1 MVGDAG
7 ASPTCLSNLTDLAE
21 ALKMS
26 YLGLRAILNRAEH
39 MIRILLSL
47 AVAAAAFFGPWFVET
62 TQGSITGPRE
72 AVVLGDVF
80 AGDTVACA
88 LSGTVSLSGPCAPQ
102 GGLMG
107 TVVTAAVVL
116 GVASAALNVL
126 GLLPVVGRVTSLL
139 AIAAGAAGVAALGVV
154 STTVMGEAGLSA
166 LRWGAY
172 ATGGF
177 GLLLVLAGLSGLRGD
192 ERD

>member
-1 MVGDAG
+1 
-7 ASPTCLSNLTDLAE
+7 
-21 ALKMS
+21 
-26 YLGLRAILNRAEH
+26 

-47 AVAAAAFFGPWFVET
+47 AVAAAAFFGPWFVEET
-62 TQGSITGPRE
+62 RGAITGSRE

-88 LSGTVSLSGPCAPQ
+88 LSGTLSLSGACAPE

-107 TVVTAAVVL
+107 ALVTAAVGL
-116 GVASAALNVL
+116 GVLSAALNVL
-126 GLLPVVGRVTSLL
+126 GLLPVIGRLTSLF

-154 STTVMGEAGLSA
+154 ATSVMGEAGLGA

>member
-1 MVGDAG
+1 
-7 ASPTCLSNLTDLAE
+7 
-21 ALKMS
+21 
-26 YLGLRAILNRAEH
+26 

-47 AVAAAAFFGPWFVET
+47 AVAAAAFFGPWFVEET
-62 TQGSITGPRE
+62 RGAITGPRE

-80 AGDTVACA
+80 AGDTAACA
-88 LSGTVSLSGPCAPQ
+88 LSGTLSVSGACAPK
-102 GGLMG
+102 GDLMG
-107 TVVTAAVVL
+107 TLVTAAVGL
-116 GVASAALNVL
+116 GVLSAALNVL
-126 GLLPVVGRVTSLL
+126 GLLPVVGRLTSLF

-154 STTVMGEAGLSA
+154 AVSVMGEAGLGA

-177 GLLLVLAGLSGLRGD
+177 GVLLALAGVSGLRGD

>member
-1 MVGDAG
+1 
-7 ASPTCLSNLTDLAE
+7 
-21 ALKMS
+21 
-26 YLGLRAILNRAEH
+26 

-47 AVAAAAFFGPWFVET
+47 AVAAAAFFGPWFVEET
-62 TQGSITGPRE
+62 RGAITGARE

-88 LSGTVSLSGPCAPQ
+88 LSGTLSVSGACAPE

-107 TVVTAAVVL
+107 QLVTAAVGL
-116 GVASAALNVL
+116 GALSAALNVL
-126 GLLPVVGRVTSLL
+126 GLLPVVGRVTSLF
-139 AIAAGAAGVAALGVV
+139 AIAAGIAGIAALGVV
-154 STTVMGEAGLSA
+154 GASVMGEAGLGA
-166 LRWGAY
+166 LRWGSF

-177 GLLLVLAGLSGLRGD
+177 GVLLALAGVSGLRGD